1 MALAR
6 DTVVDRVRLASRVA
20 ADGLAGFQSLG
31 ATARSALDIGR
42 ALTGGLP
49 RAPET
54 PFNRP
59 VGPHRFVSW
68 TRVPLEETRRIGRRF
83 GATVGD
89 VMLAT
94 IGGAL
99 GSFAARRGWV
109 PPGGT
114 LRVAVPGNPRPDVER
129 GMLGNRASA
138 WILRLPIDER
148 DPVRRVHA
156 TVKELS
162 RAKGTLP
169 SSPGEAWLRVAELAG
184 HVGLGAAVRAR
195 QWLHSYNVI
204 VTNIP
209 GPRSARHLLDSTLV
223 EAYPQLP
230 LFHEQGL
237 AVAVA
242 SYRDHLH
249 VGLCAD
255 WEVLPDVGELARDV
269 DASFAALQDAADP
282 SRPAVERSVARPAD

>member
-1 MALAR
+1 
-6 DTVVDRVRLASRVA
+6 VRLAARVV
-20 ADGLAGFQSLG
+20 ADGLAGLG
-31 ATARSALDIGR
+31 SPRDSARALLDVGR

-68 TRVPLEETRRIGRRF
+68 TRLPLDEARRIARRL

-89 VMLAT
+89 VTLAT

-99 GSFAARRGWV
+99 GAFGARRGWA
-109 PPGGT
+109 PPDGT

-138 WILRLPIDER
+138 WILCLPVAEC

-162 RAKGTLP
+162 RAQGTLP

-184 HVGLGAAVRAR
+184 HAGLGAAVRAR

-209 GPRSARHLLDSTLV
+209 GPRAARHLLDATLL
-223 EAYPQLP
+223 EAYPQVP
-230 LFHEQGL
+230 LFREQGL
-237 AVAVA
+237 AVAAA

-255 WEVLPDVGELARDV
+255 WEVVPDVGELARDV
-269 DASFAALQDAADP
+269 DESFAALREAARTSP
-282 SRPAVERSVARPAD
+282 EGTEPRAASRGD